1 MLRYSAGVNVLR
13 IIYLQEL
20 RIWIDHWRP
29 LAVAWTPTRGARRA
43 AVEKHRGA
51 LFRSEINNLTT
62 VVTHTHNK
70 KRQRINN
77 AGALTRRAR
86 MERMDSHATS
96 QTLPQKTPVPA
107 LPAYAASTMIHVER
121 PIYREH
127 VLKKSFGGGRDS
139 SGAQLLGRLAGLF
152 ACSWRGALG
161 LLCRR
166 MPILDWLPKYKV
178 KQWLLGDIISGLT
191 VGIVHIP
198 QGMAYA
204 FLAALP
210 PIYGLYTSFFPVLI
224 YVMAGTSRHT
234 SMGTFAIVSLMTG
247 GVVERFAS
255 NVTAIDPQEL
265 ESQKISIAT
274 TLAVLSGAIQL
285 IMFSLQLGFVA
296 IYLSDPLVSAF
307 TNAAAIHVLVSQIK
321 NMLGLQVPRFSGPA
335 SIFMTMVDIFQKLPN
350 TNIAELVTS
359 LVCLTV
365 LIPVREINQR
375 YKSKLKAPIPVE
387 LLLIILATVISFYA
401 RLEEK
406 FGVTVVG
413 NIPAGL
419 PVPQLPTVTNFSS
432 LIADGLAIAIVG
444 YAVSV
449 SLAKIFAKKHGYTV
463 DANQELFAHGVC
475 NLFGSFF
482 QCFPSAAS
490 ISRTSIQEGTGG
502 NTQLASGISTMVVLV
517 VLLAVGPLFR
527 ALQRSVL
534 ACIIVVGLKR
544 MLMHFTDLKQLWKI
558 SKVDFYIWLV
568 TWLAVLLLNV
578 DLGLGVAV
586 AFSLM
591 TIVYRTQRPDCKL
604 LGRIPNTELYRPLDE
619 FAKREGPLAVDRPV
633 RQSRSDLDER
643 EDLGVGLLH
652 VRVAAHDLEDLRRA
666 DAAEAADGKVL
677 VVVVLRHE
685 LGGGGVRQCEE
696 IAGVKVIVYSS
707 SLYYGNHDHFKT
719 QVFSLVGLDP
729 GLEKAA
735 REKAKKRA
743 NVMGSGRQVGSAP
756 SAQNC
761 SPRDGDSP
769 FAMNNPSFTAEGTSP
784 QGQVGGALSACGS
797 PPVAQAESG
806 PPLQAIVL
814 DCSGFNFMDSVGAL
828 SLIQVCEDF
837 RDIGTRVLLARCS
850 EEIQGTL
857 EKSGFYKKFSE
868 DVIFATLHDA
878 VASITPTTTQ
888 RAALVSWHHED
899 VTVF

>member
-1 MLRYSAGVNVLR
+1 
-13 IIYLQEL
+13 
-20 RIWIDHWRP
+20 
-29 LAVAWTPTRGARRA
+29 
-43 AVEKHRGA
+43 
-51 LFRSEINNLTT
+51 
-62 VVTHTHNK
+62 
-70 KRQRINN
+70 
-77 AGALTRRAR
+77 

-127 VLKKSFGGGRDS
+127 VLKKSFGGGRGS

-224 YVMAGTSRHT
+224 YVIAGTSRHA

-619 FAKREGPLAVDRPV
+619 FAK
-633 RQSRSDLDER
+633 
-643 EDLGVGLLH
+643 
-652 VRVAAHDLEDLRRA
+652 
-666 DAAEAADGKVL
+666 
-677 VVVVLRHE
+677 
-685 LGGGGVRQCEE
+685 CEE

-828 SLIQVCEDF
+828 SLMQVCEDF

>member
-1 MLRYSAGVNVLR
+1 MGEARSPPAGPVVVPLRLSPAGSNHPTRRPKQTLSVLLVTLFSQKSIPDRHPGTSSQVAMGLDSLGYLNRGQVILLSPAKKKTFISRASVNSNRESSPARSILGYASWTSDMGHPCLTPEPTGITSERTPFINCQPIPRVLDPLTTR
-13 IIYLQEL
+13 QQQTVLSQPYLHIVVWQ
-20 RIWIDHWRP
+20 P
-29 LAVAWTPTRGARRA
+29 LARRP
-43 AVEKHRGA
+43 GA
-51 LFRSEINNLTT
+51 LAATW
-62 VVTHTHNK
+62 
-70 KRQRINN
+70 
-77 AGALTRRAR
+77 AG
-86 MERMDSHATS
+86 S
-96 QTLPQKTPVPA
+96 QT
-107 LPAYAASTMIHVER
+107 
-121 PIYREH
+121 
-127 VLKKSFGGGRDS
+127 
-139 SGAQLLGRLAGLF
+139 
-152 ACSWRGALG
+152 
-161 LLCRR
+161 
-166 MPILDWLPKYKV
+166 
-178 KQWLLGDIISGLT
+178 
-191 VGIVHIP
+191 
-198 QGMAYA
+198 
-204 FLAALP
+204 
-210 PIYGLYTSFFPVLI
+210 
-224 YVMAGTSRHT
+224 
-234 SMGTFAIVSLMTG
+234 GTFAIVSLMTG

-387 LLLIILATVISFYA
+387 LLLIVLATVISFYA

-586 AFSLM
+586 AFSLL

-604 LGRIPNTELYRPLDE
+604 LGRIPDTELYRPLDE
-619 FAKREGPLAVDRPV
+619 FAK
-633 RQSRSDLDER
+633 
-643 EDLGVGLLH
+643 
-652 VRVAAHDLEDLRRA
+652 
-666 DAAEAADGKVL
+666 
-677 VVVVLRHE
+677 
-685 LGGGGVRQCEE
+685 CEE
-696 IAGVKVIVYSS
+696 IAGVKVIAYSS

-743 NVMGSGRQVGSAP
+743 NVTGSGRQVGSAP

-761 SPRDGDSP
+761 SPRDGDSH

-784 QGQVGGALSACGS
+784 QGQAGGALSACGS
-797 PPVAQAESG
+797 APVAQTESG

-828 SLIQVCEDF
+828 SLMQVCEDF

-878 VASITPTTTQ
+878 VASITPTTMQ
-888 RAALVSWHHED
+888 RAAPVSWHHED

>member
-1 MLRYSAGVNVLR
+1 
-13 IIYLQEL
+13 
-20 RIWIDHWRP
+20 
-29 LAVAWTPTRGARRA
+29 
-43 AVEKHRGA
+43 
-51 LFRSEINNLTT
+51 
-62 VVTHTHNK
+62 
-70 KRQRINN
+70 
-77 AGALTRRAR
+77 
-86 MERMDSHATS
+86 
-96 QTLPQKTPVPA
+96 
-107 LPAYAASTMIHVER
+107 MIHVER

-127 VLKKSFGGGRDS
+127 VLKKSFGGGRGS

-224 YVMAGTSRHT
+224 YVMAGTSRHA

-619 FAKREGPLAVDRPV
+619 FAK
-633 RQSRSDLDER
+633 
-643 EDLGVGLLH
+643 
-652 VRVAAHDLEDLRRA
+652 
-666 DAAEAADGKVL
+666 
-677 VVVVLRHE
+677 
-685 LGGGGVRQCEE
+685 CEE

-828 SLIQVCEDF
+828 SLMQVCEDF

-878 VASITPTTTQ
+878 VASITPTTTVQ
-888 RAALVSWHHED
+888 KTEIALAYSIHQPHAHNTTA
-899 VTVF
+899 VT